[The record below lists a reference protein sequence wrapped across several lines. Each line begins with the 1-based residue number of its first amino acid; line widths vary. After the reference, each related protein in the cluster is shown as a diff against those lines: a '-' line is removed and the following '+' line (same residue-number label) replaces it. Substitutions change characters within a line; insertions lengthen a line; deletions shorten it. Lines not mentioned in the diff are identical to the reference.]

1 LRFHSFSEIST
12 KLQKSKLMP
21 VIRLF
26 LIILI
31 LVITYLSLTPRVGVD
46 LGNDKLGHFLAYGS
60 LSFWTLLSYYKRTFS
75 NSATLIMLVVIYG
88 FLMELGQLFVPGRT
102 FSWLDLLAN
111 TLGAVLGFFLFR
123 ILRKWV
129 LKVLKK
135 TGIIS

>member
-1 LRFHSFSEIST
+1 
-12 KLQKSKLMP
+12 
-21 VIRLF
+21 
-26 LIILI
+26 
-31 LVITYLSLTPRVGVD
+31 
-46 LGNDKLGHFLAYGS
+46 
-60 LSFWTLLSYYKRTFS
+60 
-75 NSATLIMLVVIYG
+75 MLVVIYG

-111 TLGAVLGFFLFR
+111 TLGAVLGFILFR

>member
-1 LRFHSFSEIST
+1 ME
-12 KLQKSKLMP
+12 
-21 VIRLF
+21 
-26 LIILI
+26 
-31 LVITYLSLTPRVGVD
+31 

-60 LSFWTLLSYYKRTFS
+60 LAFWTLLSFYKRTFS
-75 NSATLIMLVVIYG
+75 NSPILILLVVMYG
-88 FLMELGQLFVPGRT
+88 LLMELGQLFVPGRT

-111 TLGAVLGFFLFR
+111 TLGAVLGFILFR